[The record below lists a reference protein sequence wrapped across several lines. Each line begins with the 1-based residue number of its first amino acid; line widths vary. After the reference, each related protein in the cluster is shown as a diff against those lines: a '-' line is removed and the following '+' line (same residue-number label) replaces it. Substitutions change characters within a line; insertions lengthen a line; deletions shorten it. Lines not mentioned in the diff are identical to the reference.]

1 MLRVAYIP
9 EHFSSPV
16 FLALKHKF
24 FKLPIEF
31 VPVIEGTGRLVKL
44 LNDDKVDV
52 AIGLT
57 EGFISDIANGNNNNT
72 IIGTYVKSPLCW
84 AISTG
89 SNRSDLTSRDQLNGA
104 TVGVS
109 RIGSGSYVMSYVLA
123 NQLKFDKAFSFNVLD
138 NFKNL
143 RDGVNQGVADFF
155 MWEHFTSKR
164 YYDNGE
170 IKRIGE
176 IYTPWP
182 SWVIVAS
189 KKALEAKADA
199 IDDFSQGVIKGI
211 EYFNQNPD
219 EAVKWIAENLDYTED
234 DAREWLKTVEF
245 NPDLKIDWE
254 TVVNNTK
261 ATLQQA
267 GVLTDSEETLDKR
280 LIESVRH

>member
-1 MLRVAYIP
+1 MLKVAYIP
-9 EHFSSPV
+9 EHFLSPV

-24 FKLPIEF
+24 FKHPIEF

-44 LNDDKVDV
+44 LNDDKVDL

-57 EGFISDIANGNNNNT
+57 EGFISDIAKGNNNNT

-89 SNRSDLTSRDQLNGA
+89 LNRSDLTSRDQLNGA

-109 RIGSGSYVMSYVLA
+109 RIGSGSYVMLYVLA

-189 KKALEAKADA
+189 KKALEGKADA

-280 LIESVRH
+280 LIELVRH

>member
-9 EHFSSPV
+9 EHFLSPV

-24 FKLPIEF
+24 FKHSIEF

-44 LNDDKVDV
+44 LNEDEVDV

-57 EGFISDIANGNNNNT
+57 EGFVSDIAKGNNNNT

-89 SNRSDLTSRDQLNGA
+89 SNRSDLTSRDQLDGT

-109 RIGSGSYVMSYVLA
+109 RIGSGSYVMLYVLA
-123 NQLKFDKAFSFNVLD
+123 NQLNFKKEFSFNVLD

-143 RDGVNQGVADFF
+143 RDGVNKQTADFF
-155 MWEHFTSKR
+155 MWEHFTSKK

-189 KKALEAKADA
+189 KKALETKTDA
-199 IDDFSQGVIKGI
+199 IEDFTQGVIKGI

-219 EAVKWIAENLDYTED
+219 EAVEWIANNLDYTED

-261 ATLQQA
+261 STLQQA
-267 GVLTDSEETLDKR
+267 GVLTDSDDVLDERLRELVKR
-280 LIESVRH
+280 

>member
-9 EHFSSPV
+9 EHFLSPV

-89 SNRSDLTSRDQLNGA
+89 LNRSDLTSRDQLNGA

-109 RIGSGSYVMSYVLA
+109 RIGSGSYVMLYVLA

-280 LIESVRH
+280 LIELVRH